1 VRVVPVVPVVLCVD
15 VEPDARRI
23 AVPGPTTWSGFER
36 FVAGA
41 PELRARLAEASG
53 RPARLSWFLRMDP
66 QIEVAYGSACWAA
79 DRYRAELAEL
89 AGAGD
94 ELGIHA
100 HNWRWDGEEWI
111 SDQGDPAWVAQCTST
126 SLRAYEASFGRP
138 CPSYRGGDRYFDAA
152 VFGQLRDHGVA
163 VDLSVEP
170 GVPEVPGLVPV
181 ERSTGRIP
189 GVPVGLDRPY
199 VPAADDPLVPSS
211 ALDDLLVIPLTSS
224 TSFQDGDP
232 AAASPPV
239 ATLTLWSPPR
249 LFSAAFERRMEDEP
263 SHLAF
268 AVRSDVGLGGT
279 AWPWFQQNVRLV
291 ADRLGATAQ
300 WCTPTEAAALL
311 RSRAACPA
319 EGRPSPAANGA
330 DDAVEAGKRLEAAVR
345 DAETALLEGERARRA
360 LEDEVSRQA
369 TSLAEVA
376 AVAEERLAVLDGLAV
391 ELARLQAEVADY
403 AEEAGVLRRAAA
415 DGAAAE
421 RLLGEVLAT
430 RWWRLHG
437 VLERAAA
444 SLRTRSRRPR

>member
-1 VRVVPVVPVVLCVD
+1 VRVERVVPVVLCVD
-15 VEPDARRI
+15 VEPDARCI
-23 AVPGPTTWSGFER
+23 AVPGPPAWSGFER
-36 FVAGA
+36 FAAVA
-41 PELRARLAEASG
+41 PELRDRLAEASG
-53 RPARLSWFLRMDP
+53 RPAQLSWFLRMDP
-66 QIEVAYGSACWAA
+66 QIDVAYGSACWVA
-79 DRYRAELAEL
+79 DRYRAELAAL

-94 ELGIHA
+94 ELGIHS
-100 HNWRWDGEEWI
+100 HNWRWEGGEWI

-189 GVPVGLDRPY
+189 GVPAGLDRPY
-199 VPAADDPLVPSS
+199 VPAADDPLVSS
-211 ALDDLLVIPLTSS
+211 TTLDDLLVIPLTSS

-232 AAASPPV
+232 AASSPPV

-268 AVRSDVGLGGT
+268 AVRSDVGLSET
-279 AWPWFQQNVRLV
+279 AWPWFHHNVRLV
-291 ADRLGATAQ
+291 ADRLGATAR

-311 RSRAACPA
+311 RSQEASAAGRTPSAPA
-319 EGRPSPAANGA
+319 
-330 DDAVEAGKRLEAAVR
+330 DAVEAGKRLEAAVR
-345 DAETALLEGERARRA
+345 DAEIALLDGDRARRA
-360 LEDEVSRQA
+360 LEEEVARQA
-369 TSLAEVA
+369 ASLAEVA
-376 AVAEERLAVLDGLAV
+376 AVAGERLAVLDDLQV
-391 ELARLQAEVADY
+391 ELARLRAEVAGY
-403 AEEAGVLRRAAA
+403 AEEAVVLRRAAA

-437 VLERAAA
+437 VLERAALA
-444 SLRTRSRRPR
+444 LRTRSRRPR

>member
-1 VRVVPVVPVVLCVD
+1 
-15 VEPDARRI
+15 
-23 AVPGPTTWSGFER
+23 
-36 FVAGA
+36 
-41 PELRARLAEASG
+41 
-53 RPARLSWFLRMDP
+53 
-66 QIEVAYGSACWAA
+66 
-79 DRYRAELAEL
+79 
-89 AGAGD
+89 
-94 ELGIHA
+94 
-100 HNWRWDGEEWI
+100 
-111 SDQGDPAWVAQCTST
+111 
-126 SLRAYEASFGRP
+126 
-138 CPSYRGGDRYFDAA
+138 
-152 VFGQLRDHGVA
+152 
-163 VDLSVEP
+163 
-170 GVPEVPGLVPV
+170 
-181 ERSTGRIP
+181 
-189 GVPVGLDRPY
+189 
-199 VPAADDPLVPSS
+199 
-211 ALDDLLVIPLTSS
+211 
-224 TSFQDGDP
+224 
-232 AAASPPV
+232 
-239 ATLTLWSPPR
+239 
-249 LFSAAFERRMEDEP
+249 
-263 SHLAF
+263 
-268 AVRSDVGLGGT
+268 
-279 AWPWFQQNVRLV
+279 V